1 MADIF
6 QGSVAPDVNTSRT
19 TGSVAPQ
26 YYTDY
31 LTDIAQ
37 AGSTALSKPADQMVA
52 PLTALQE
59 QGYGAIPGAAESY
72 KPGLGAAQETAG
84 MAAQGITPE
93 AIQSFMNPYT
103 TNVVDE
109 MARLQQQNVQRNL
122 MPTLKA
128 GFVGTGGLGGQRYA
142 NALGQ
147 TSADLQSNLTGQQ
160 YGALSAGY
168 KDAMTNAYNQ
178 ASLQNQVAQT
188 QGTLAG
194 QEQALGLTGAGAMTK
209 GGAEQQAYQQS
220 LIDAPLKTA
229 ANTAA
234 LMKGYTVPT
243 TTTETFKGPMAG
255 VYGAS
260 PLSQLTGLGALVGSG
275 LSGTTYTTIDAKGN
289 PVTRETPGWLKDLLG
304 SGAGLVKDWYN
315 SSSNSS
321 NTTDYGGGGGEY
333 NNSIVNPVTDS
344 SGLPTGTGTENMNSS
359 I

>member
-6 QGSVAPDVNTSRT
+6 QGQVLPDVNTTRT

-31 LTDIAQ
+31 LTKIAQ
-37 AGSTALSKPADQMVA
+37 AGGNALGKPAEQMVA
-52 PLTALQE
+52 PLTALQQ

-147 TSADLQSNLTGQQ
+147 TAADLQSNLTGQQ

-168 KDAMTNAYNQ
+168 KDAMTNAYSQ
-178 ASLQNQVAQT
+178 ANLQNQVAQT

-194 QEQALGLTGAGAMTK
+194 QEQTLGLTGAGAMTK
-209 GGAEQQAYQQS
+209 GGAEQQAYEQS

-243 TTTETFKGPMAG
+243 TTTETFKGPMPN
-255 VYGAS
+255 VYGTS

-275 LSGTTYTTIDAKGN
+275 LSGTTYTTIGPDGK
-289 PVTRETPGWLKDLLG
+289 PITKQTPGWLPSLFDT
-304 SGAGLVKDWYN
+304 V
-315 SSSNSS
+315 
-321 NTTDYGGGGGEY
+321 GGY
-333 NNSIVNPVTDS
+333 FKSD
-344 SGLPTGTGTENMNSS
+344 PTGGYKFPTFDPTGQPYDYEAPPPVPPSS
-359 I
+359 DPNINPEDTF

>member
-6 QGSVAPDVNTSRT
+6 QGSIAPDVNTTRT

-52 PLTALQE
+52 PLTALQQ
-59 QGYGAIPGAAESY
+59 QGSGAIPGAAESY

-275 LSGTTYTTIDAKGN
+275 LSGTTYTTIGPDGK
-289 PVTRETPGWLKDLLG
+289 PVTKETPGWLKELLG
-304 SGAGLVKDWYN
+304 SGAGLVKDAYN
-315 SSSNSS
+315 YVTAPSEPQPLPPAQPDNA
-321 NTTDYGGGGGEY
+321 TDG
-333 NNSIVNPVTDS
+333 S
-344 SGLPTGTGTENMNSS
+344 
-359 I
+359 

>member
-1 MADIF
+1 MPDLF
-6 QGSVAPDVNTSRT
+6 QGQAAPDVNTTRT

-31 LTDIAQ
+31 LTKIAQ
-37 AGSTALSKPADQMVA
+37 AGTNALGKPADQMVA
-52 PLTALQE
+52 PLTALQQ
-59 QGYGAIPGAAESY
+59 QGYGAIPGAAEAY
-72 KPGLGAAQETAG
+72 QPGLTAAEQTAG
-84 MAAQGITPE
+84 TAAQGMTPE
-93 AIQSFMNPYT
+93 SIQSFMNPYT
-103 TNVVDE
+103 ANVVDE

-128 GFVGTGGLGGQRYA
+128 GFVGTGGLGSQRYA

-147 TSADLQSNLTGQQ
+147 SAADLQSNLTGQQ

-188 QGTLAG
+188 QGNLAG

-243 TTTETFKGPMAG
+243 TTTENFKGPMAG

-289 PVTRETPGWLKDLLG
+289 PVTKTTPGWIPSLFDSVSGYFKNDQTASDQPELL
-304 SGAGLVKDWYN
+304 SGN
-315 SSSNSS
+315 STVPWSPAQPN
-321 NTTDYGGGGGEY
+321 NATDGG
-333 NNSIVNPVTDS
+333 
-344 SGLPTGTGTENMNSS
+344 
-359 I
+359 

>member
-6 QGSVAPDVNTSRT
+6 QGSVAPDVNTTRT

-31 LTDIAQ
+31 LSKIAQ
-37 AGSTALSKPADQMVA
+37 AGGTALGKPAEQMVA
-52 PLTALQE
+52 PLTALQQ
-59 QGYGAIPGAAESY
+59 QGYGAIPGAAEAY
-72 KPGLGAAQETAG
+72 KPGLGAAQETAAT
-84 MAAQGITPE
+84 AAQGITPE
-93 AIQSFMNPYT
+93 AIQGFMNPYT
-103 TNVVDE
+103 SNVVDE
-109 MARLQQQNVQRNL
+109 MARWQQKNVQRNL

-147 TSADLQSNLTGQQ
+147 TTADLQSNLTGQQ
-160 YGALSAGY
+160 FGALSQGY
-168 KDAMTNAYNQ
+168 KDALQAAYNQ

-194 QEQALGLTGAGAMTK
+194 QEQTLGLTGAGAMTK

-243 TTTETFKGPMAG
+243 TTTETFKGPIAG

-275 LSGTTYTTIDAKGN
+275 LSGTTYTTIGPDGK
-289 PVTRETPGWLKDLLG
+289 PVTKETPGWLKDLLG
-304 SGAGLVKDWYN
+304 SGAG
-315 SSSNSS
+315 
-321 NTTDYGGGGGEY
+321 Y
-333 NNSIVNPVTDS
+333 NNSIINPVTDA
-344 SGLPTGTGTENMNSS
+344 SGVPTGTGSENMNSN